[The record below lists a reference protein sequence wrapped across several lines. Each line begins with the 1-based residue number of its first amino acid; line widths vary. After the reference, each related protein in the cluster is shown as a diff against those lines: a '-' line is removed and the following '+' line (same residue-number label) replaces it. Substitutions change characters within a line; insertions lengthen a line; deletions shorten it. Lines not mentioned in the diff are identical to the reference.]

1 MKATCLESSG
11 KPKRKRGGRK
21 PGQKNRKTLVSKQLT
36 QEFFDRIVPDK
47 WEARQWK
54 RFLKS
59 KNEKIRWEAFKRAAE
74 YKRGK
79 PVERSETSGADG
91 GPAII
96 RVVSNIPSRK
106 C

>member
-1 MKATCLESSG
+1 MENPD
-11 KPKRKRGGRK
+11 KPKGKRGGRK

-36 QEFFDRIVPDK
+36 QEFFDRVVPDK

-59 KNEKIRWEAFKRAAE
+59 KDEKIRWEAFKRAVE

-79 PVERSETSGADG
+79 PIERSETSGAGG
-91 GPAII
+91 GP
-96 RVVSNIPSRK
+96 IPLTVIDSCGRMAN
-106 C
+106 